1 MALRMPLEIGAAE
14 TGTAAASEIFGT
26 AADPDPSV
34 VTNKNRHKVVNRT
47 RTVSLA
53 TAASIASSRD
63 TTPSSRAANTAS
75 SKALT
80 RKPPPYRY
88 VCESCG
94 AKFST
99 EKEAF
104 QHGKDHGMG
113 HSWILAVN
121 PEIGDHL
128 VRWDGINAQN
138 MPEHHGVCISER
150 DFFGEPMIAHFVH
163 KRGVVSDTLSD
174 FAEVRVEVGEREH
187 GALAAAGTGSKSCK
201 GGSSTSSGGS
211 SSSSSSSSTE
221 ASSSSRESTPE
232 IQDENS
238 SPEKT
243 APPAAVTATGAGS
256 REDAA
261 IPKQEQPA
269 PMTPSSKTKKEA
281 GQPER
286 GAAASNTTAGAR
298 SAPESTNSR
307 KTSPATTTTV
317 AVRNKIYLWAHDER
331 LEKRRSQQRCV
342 HMVGKHGFHGLYNNC
357 EHFAS
362 WAVIGEKKSRQLW
375 ALGGGVTG
383 VSALWHIAGY
393 MAGGAIGFA
402 VAHGVFVVCK
412 WTGIVYLGSDAAEHH
427 WDSLTRV
434 ASLKAA
440 DPPKKC
446 CLCQG
451 KQHGGGPGSCK
462 GIKRKTKGTSANV
475 STRPATSAPAIEGAS
490 CTEQEDSSSGDRM
503 EPFLTCTHG
512 ACLSCLKEYVKNGG
526 PLICPHPDCWEPL
539 PPDLICVLAL

>member
-187 GALAAAGTGSKSCK
+187 GALAAAGTGS
-201 GGSSTSSGGS
+201 
-211 SSSSSSSSTE
+211 
-221 ASSSSRESTPE
+221 
-232 IQDENS
+232 
-238 SPEKT
+238 
-243 APPAAVTATGAGS
+243 
-256 REDAA
+256 
-261 IPKQEQPA
+261 
-269 PMTPSSKTKKEA
+269 
-281 GQPER
+281 
-286 GAAASNTTAGAR
+286 AR